1 MNLKNLLSPEEY
13 QTVTNVAQGRLG
25 GDQLPVIA
33 WALGFVNLEQL
44 DALLSGKGQTI
55 TVRSQRPQPQ
65 LP

>member
-1 MNLKNLLSPEEY
+1 MNLKNLLTHEEY
-13 QTVTNVAQGRLG
+13 QTVAHVAEGRFG
-25 GDQLPVIA
+25 SDQLPIVA

-55 TVRSQRPQPQ
+55 TVQSQRPQPQ